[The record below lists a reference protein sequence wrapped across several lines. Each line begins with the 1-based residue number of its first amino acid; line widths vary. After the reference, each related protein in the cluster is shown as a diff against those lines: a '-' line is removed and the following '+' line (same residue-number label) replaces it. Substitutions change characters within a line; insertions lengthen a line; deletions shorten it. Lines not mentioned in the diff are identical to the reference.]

1 MDFIIG
7 NNRHQGML
15 LPDCIEDYVDEN
27 NPVRVIDAYV
37 DTLDFENLGF
47 NKWKPNQTGRPMYS
61 PRDLLKL
68 YIYGYMNH
76 VRSSRR
82 LEIETKRNLPRIIK
96 PLPAFASKIQRHL
109 RMSLKTLYS
118 SVPNGSFTVK
128 NCLRLMAANLKPGI
142 PKTATSPK
150 TN

>member
-82 LEIETKRNLPRIIK
+82 LEIETKRNLEVIWLLQKLSPDHKTIARFRQQN
-96 PLPAFASKIQRHL
+96 PTA
-109 RMSLKTLYS
+109 LKNVFKNFVQLCTQWELY
-118 SVPNGSFTVK
+118 GK
-128 NCLRLMAANLKPGI
+128 R
-142 PKTATSPK
+142 TACD
-150 TN
+150 

>member
-47 NKWKPNQTGRPMYS
+47 NTVSYTHLSDRRKIR
-61 PRDLLKL
+61 
-68 YIYGYMNH
+68 
-76 VRSSRR
+76 RR
-82 LEIETKRNLPRIIK
+82 L
-96 PLPAFASKIQRHL
+96 
-109 RMSLKTLYS
+109 
-118 SVPNGSFTVK
+118 
-128 NCLRLMAANLKPGI
+128 
-142 PKTATSPK
+142 
-150 TN
+150 